1 MDPDIDSELAS
12 NSEWVVIEPIG
23 SSPPLARP
31 KYSQAPRMLSG
42 YALSPD
48 GTPQLRQVGTVV
60 GHGPSCVSDRPTG
73 SALERPSYAS
83 KSTGWEPP
91 RLSCRA
97 KPLARPA
104 VNLTHAQSL
113 DLPRDLPSPVSVQM
127 PSRDNLVSDLGKS
140 PRPAQQIHPAPRK
153 SNVSQLSRARK
164 TSSCSVVAS
173 LIPKFLQIYGMYS
186 DILSVLAGSEFQHEH
201 FMRIL
206 DGFSPATIF
215 RYISALLAFATC
227 VKDMHVNLQDLS
239 AVILADCLLALIHD
253 RGHCS
258 MALKA
263 IRWGWKH
270 LQLTCFQDC
279 FSPLITSF
287 TKIQV
292 IADRRE
298 ALPLP
303 LLVLIQWER
312 RILQSGCTVAETLT
326 LGTFLFMAFSGMRF
340 GDIQRVMMHKLQYD
354 DFSVRGLSWKTKT
367 CSSGVPFGTLCSGF
381 LNKGSHTWI
390 FKFLVTLDT
399 VFSACAPQQ
408 IDFMLPSLEGSDV
421 RMPPSAMSYAEA
433 LFHFRISLRLPWRSH
448 PLEFANITHYTIHGL
463 KSTFLSWASQLQISP
478 ELRRLQGHHKDPLQS
493 TRLYSRDDVDGSLRV
508 QTEIVKRV
516 QSGWRPHTPLGRG
529 GQIPLVEPP
538 FQLESFSKS
547 KQSQVW
553 QFFSFDTHQPFVF
566 EQQPDLASEDSSSS
580 SDIDSDSSSS
590 QASNA
595 PVPVQKKAKHSVD
608 IQFDEA
614 EFGSYRK
621 TMHIV
626 LEWDAST
633 ASGTTPLV
641 STACGRKFAAS
652 LFNRHN
658 DMSLAADHSMC
669 THPGCRKGWQ
679 AIGALS

>member
-1 MDPDIDSELAS
+1 
-12 NSEWVVIEPIG
+12 
-23 SSPPLARP
+23 
-31 KYSQAPRMLSG
+31 
-42 YALSPD
+42 
-48 GTPQLRQVGTVV
+48 
-60 GHGPSCVSDRPTG
+60 
-73 SALERPSYAS
+73 
-83 KSTGWEPP
+83 
-91 RLSCRA
+91 
-97 KPLARPA
+97 
-104 VNLTHAQSL
+104 
-113 DLPRDLPSPVSVQM
+113 
-127 PSRDNLVSDLGKS
+127 
-140 PRPAQQIHPAPRK
+140 
-153 SNVSQLSRARK
+153 
-164 TSSCSVVAS
+164 
-173 LIPKFLQIYGMYS
+173 
-186 DILSVLAGSEFQHEH
+186 
-201 FMRIL
+201 
-206 DGFSPATIF
+206 
-215 RYISALLAFATC
+215 
-227 VKDMHVNLQDLS
+227 
-239 AVILADCLLALIHD
+239 
-253 RGHCS
+253 
-258 MALKA
+258 
-263 IRWGWKH
+263 
-270 LQLTCFQDC
+270 
-279 FSPLITSF
+279 
-287 TKIQV
+287 
-292 IADRRE
+292 
-298 ALPLP
+298 
-303 LLVLIQWER
+303 
-312 RILQSGCTVAETLT
+312 
-326 LGTFLFMAFSGMRF
+326 
-340 GDIQRVMMHKLQYD
+340 
-354 DFSVRGLSWKTKT
+354 
-367 CSSGVPFGTLCSGF
+367 
-381 LNKGSHTWI
+381 
-390 FKFLVTLDT
+390 
-399 VFSACAPQQ
+399 
-408 IDFMLPSLEGSDV
+408 
-421 RMPPSAMSYAEA
+421 MPPSAMSYAEA
-433 LFHFRISLRLPWRSH
+433 VFHFRISLRLPWRSH

-580 SDIDSDSSSS
+580 SDTDSDSSSS

-652 LFNRHN
+652 LFHRHN